1 MSKLVIN
8 TGTTPNDGTGDSL
21 LAGAGKI
28 NSNFTEIYSSIGDGT
43 TLGIASFTQLNVSGA
58 STLAGITTVTGVTLF
73 SKQLNVSGVS
83 TLGVTTTTNLTSQ
96 QLNVSGVSTFA
107 GITTVTGVT
116 LFSKQLNVS
125 GVSTI
130 TTVGGTNATYTTGN
144 FTTGNIVTGVVT
156 TISGTNATYT
166 TGNFTTGNIV
176 TGVVTNI
183 SGTNLNYTGIATV
196 GSVNI
201 GATQVISSG
210 RQLQNIASLDAT
222 TTATIESAV
231 SAAPNDFTS
240 LNISGLST
248 FAGITTVTGVS
259 LFTRQ
264 LSVSGVSTFAGI
276 TTVTGETLFTRQL
289 SVSGVSTLGITTV
302 TQLASSGIVTASSFR
317 PTTGYYQSANG
328 TNSFFVYDTTG
339 NVAFQGTIGASQLNS
354 AGGNKVIGLAGTD
367 ATFENNIRVTGV
379 STLGITTFNN
389 VVGFGSSAFFGDND
403 SLYLG
408 DGNDLRIFHNGS
420 NSFIQDLGTG
430 NLFIDASSTYYR
442 ATSHLIQNASSSETF
457 ATFTENSSV
466 ALYYDNVKTFETSGI
481 GVTVSGTLVA
491 TQLNVSGVATITGNL
506 NAAGNYYVKLARLTN
521 QTVTSGADALIGF
534 SAVSDP
540 NSWYSGITTRTTP
553 TVAGT
558 YHVDVMLNWNA
569 GTISTDQSN
578 IQIRKNGVTFALS
591 QVGIRTFAYTQNACG
606 IVTMNGTTD
615 YIDFTVY
622 TANPTSHVV
631 TGTADGAWTKM
642 EIFKIN

>member
-43 TLGIASFTQLNVSGA
+43 TLGIASFTQLNVSGV

-156 TISGTNATYT
+156 
-166 TGNFTTGNIV
+166 
-176 TGVVTNI
+176 NI

-201 GATQVISSG
+201 GATQVISSA

-231 SAAPNDFTS
+231 ANAPNTFTD
-240 LNISGLST
+240 LNISGLSTFAGITTVTGETLFTKQLGVSGVST

-264 LSVSGVSTFAGI
+264 LSISGVSTFAGI
-276 TTVTGETLFTRQL
+276 TTHTASLF
-289 SVSGVSTLGITTV
+289 G
-302 TQLASSGIVTASSFR
+302 TQGSFSGIVTANSFR
-317 PTTGYYQSANG
+317 PSSGYIQAADG
-328 TNSFFVYDTTG
+328 TNSFFIYSTTG

-354 AGGNKVIGLAGTD
+354 ASGNKVIGLAGTD
-367 ATFENNIRVTGV
+367 ATFENNVSVSGV
-379 STLGITTFNN
+379 STFAGITT
-389 VVGFGSSAFFGDND
+389 VTGS
-403 SLYLG
+403 
-408 DGNDLRIFHNGS
+408 
-420 NSFIQDLGTG
+420 T
-430 NLFIDASSTYYR
+430 LFA
-442 ATSHLIQNASSSETF
+442 
-457 ATFTENSSV
+457 
-466 ALYYDNVKTFETSGI
+466 K
-481 GVTVSGTLVA
+481 
-491 TQLNVSGVATITGNL
+491 QLNVSGVTTITGNL

-521 QTVTSGADALIGF
+521 QTIANGADALIGF

-558 YHVDVMLNWNA
+558 YHVDVMLNWAA
-569 GTISTDQSN
+569 GTISTDQTN
-578 IQIRKNGVTFALS
+578 IQLRKNGNTFALS
-591 QVGIRTFAYTQNACG
+591 QVGIRTFGYTQNACG
-606 IVTMNGTTD
+606 IVTLNGTTD

-622 TANPTSHVV
+622 TANPTSQVV